1 MPVIDLAKHREKILE
16 ICRRHGA
23 HDVRVFGSYLHG
35 TPQESSDLDLL
46 VRMETGRTLL
56 DLGGA
61 QMDLGEELGIPVQVL
76 SDGGLQGRFRTV
88 VLGEAQPL

>member
-35 TPQESSDLDLL
+35 TARESSDLDLL
-46 VRMETGRTLL
+46 VRMEQERTYF
-56 DLGGA
+56 DLVDA
-61 QMDLGEELGIPVQVL
+61 ESSLESTLGIPVQVL
-76 SDGGLQGRFRTV
+76 SEGGLQGRFRNV